1 MKKWSSF
8 AIGFC
13 FCALVFGALIWQANT
28 SSGITTT
35 EEYNQKIRN
44 GLAELN
50 LPTSNNTPSI
60 NAVPERISN
69 FIHYR
74 SGVQI
79 SGSNRNILRSAERNA
94 WNDSKRVDAATLTQ
108 ILTDIALERIP
119 ATSDSEITG
128 ITDSLRGFNA
138 PDLPE
143 GFQKGRSMVKLRA
156 SGMSRMRADEFNLE
170 LTKIRDSG
178 TPSIVVKNL
187 IYASLA
193 NEVNRRVNVLR
204 NADPQFF
211 GGTQSRMTPAQAL
224 LVAYSVITDDALT
237 NNQAELAQKMQN
249 SQELSSRASRSDFPK
264 PNGHRAYGD
273 NGYLYSSPT
282 GILFND
288 ASVERLLTLI
298 QERGN

>member
-1 MKKWSSF
+1 MKKWTSF

-13 FCALVFGALIWQANT
+13 FCALLFGALIWQANT
-28 SSGITTT
+28 SSGVTTT

-79 SGSNRNILRSAERNA
+79 SGSNRNMLRSAERNA
-94 WNDSKRVDAATLTQ
+94 WTDSKRVDAATLAQ
-108 ILTDIALERIP
+108 ILTDIAVERIP
-119 ATSDSEITG
+119 ATSDSEITS
-128 ITDSLRGFNA
+128 ITESLRGFNA
-138 PDLPE
+138 PGLPE
-143 GFQKGRSMVKLRA
+143 SFQKGRRMVKLRA
-156 SGMSRMRADEFNLE
+156 SAIRGMPADEFNLE

-178 TPSIVVKNL
+178 TPNIVTKNL

-224 LVAYSVITDDALT
+224 LVAYAVIADDPLFG
-237 NNQAELAQKMQN
+237 QADLEQKIHYRQQLN
-249 SQELSSRASRSDFPK
+249 SRASQSSFPK
-264 PNGHRAYGD
+264 PDGHRAYGD

-288 ASVERLLTLI
+288 ASVERLITLI
-298 QERGN
+298 QEREN

>member
-1 MKKWSSF
+1 MKKWTSF

-13 FCALVFGALIWQANT
+13 FCALIFGALTWKLNT

-50 LPTSNNTPSI
+50 LPTSNDIPSI

-108 ILTDIALERIP
+108 ILTDIAIERIP
-119 ATSDSEITG
+119 ATSDAEITG

-138 PDLPE
+138 PGLPE
-143 GFQKGRSMVKLRA
+143 GVQKGRSLVKLRA
-156 SGMSRMRADEFNLE
+156 SAMSRMPADEFNLE
-170 LTKIRDSG
+170 LTRIRDSG
-178 TPSIVVKNL
+178 VPSIVVKNL

-193 NEVNRRVNVLR
+193 NEVNRRVNVIR

-211 GGTQSRMTPAQAL
+211 GGTHSRMTPAQAL
-224 LVAYSVITDDALT
+224 LVAYAVIADDPLFGQTD
-237 NNQAELAQKMQN
+237 LAQQMQKR
-249 SQELSSRASRSDFPK
+249 QQVSSRASRSDFPS
-264 PNGHRAYGD
+264 PHGHRAYGD

-288 ASVERLLTLI
+288 ASVERIITLI

>member
-1 MKKWSSF
+1 MKKWRSF

-13 FCALVFGALIWQANT
+13 FCALVFGALTWKLNT
-28 SSGITTT
+28 SSGITAT
-35 EEYNQKIRN
+35 EEYSQKVRN
-44 GLAELN
+44 GLAEIN
-50 LPTSNNTPSI
+50 LPTSNDIPSI

-94 WNDSKRVDAATLTQ
+94 WNDSKRVDAATLAQ
-108 ILTDIALERIP
+108 ILTDIAVERIP

-138 PDLPE
+138 PRLPE
-143 GFQKGRSMVKLRA
+143 SFQKGRSMVKLRA
-156 SGMSRMRADEFNLE
+156 SAIRGMPADKFSLE

-178 TPSIVVKNL
+178 TPSIVTKNL
-187 IYASLA
+187 IYVSLA
-193 NEVNRRVNVLR
+193 SEVNQRVNTIR

-211 GGTQSRMTPAQAL
+211 SGTQSRMTPAQAL
-224 LVAYSVITDDALT
+224 LVAYAVIADDLLFG
-237 NNQAELAQKMQN
+237 QADLEQKIQYRQQLN
-249 SQELSSRASRSDFPK
+249 SRASQSSFPK
-264 PNGHRAYGD
+264 PDGHRAFGD

>member
-1 MKKWSSF
+1 MKKWHAFVIS
-8 AIGFC
+8 FC
-13 FCALVFGALIWQANT
+13 FCTLVFGALTWKLNT
-28 SSGITTT
+28 SSGITAT
-35 EEYNQKIRN
+35 EEYHQKIRN

-50 LPTSNNTPSI
+50 LPRSNDVASI
-60 NAVPERISN
+60 NATPQRISN

-108 ILTDIALERIP
+108 ILTDIAIERIP

-138 PDLPE
+138 PGLPE
-143 GFQKGRSMVKLRA
+143 GFVKGRSQVKFRA
-156 SGMSRMRADEFNLE
+156 SAVSRMPADEFNLE
-170 LTKIRDSG
+170 LTKIRNDG
-178 TPSIVVKNL
+178 VPGIVTKNL
-187 IYASLA
+187 IYISMAS
-193 NEVNRRVNVLR
+193 EVNRRVNTIR
-204 NADPQFF
+204 QADPEFF

-224 LVAYSVITDDALT
+224 LVAYAVIADDPLI
-237 NNQAELAQKMQN
+237 NQAELAQKMQDRQQVN
-249 SQELSSRASRSDFPK
+249 SRASRSSFPN
-264 PNGHRAYGD
+264 PRGHKAFGD
-273 NGYLYSSPT
+273 NGYLHSSPT
-282 GILFND
+282 GILLND